1 MSMRFKA
8 RAATVGECVTMFS
21 KQSLSFDSKFGISNY
36 CCSDEKNKNILLNII
51 VNNNDKSYQGR

>member
-8 RAATVGECVTMFS
+8 RAATVGECFTMFS

-36 CCSDEKNKNILLNII
+36 CCSDENNKNILLNII
-51 VNNNDKSYQGR
+51 VNNSDKSYHGR